1 MIDINCQ
8 IQTKENERVT
18 VLPKI
23 LRHLNTAILSRHMH
37 TIWRNKENEKR
48 KKENKKREKEEP
60 TCCGGSK
67 GSQMA

>member
-1 MIDINCQ
+1 
-8 IQTKENERVT
+8 
-18 VLPKI
+18 
-23 LRHLNTAILSRHMH
+23 MH